1 MFHSTPSK
9 SLRKSFSF
17 NFFLMFVLDH
27 IFLLC
32 IMKIHS
38 KTYPNAQFKGYN
50 VYMHIS
56 ITGELWRRQ
65 PSFPSKIDRSTES
78 FADLIYTGLLI
89 MIGPELYFPMAHK
102 LLWKKKNYLCME
114 KKWGKWKQ
122 PCRGIY
128 GDRLI
133 SQVLCFVGVSLIVF
147 LAYWRP

>member
-38 KTYPNAQFKGYN
+38 KTYPNAQFKGYY

-102 LLWKKKNYLCME
+102 LLWKKRTIYVWRKNEENGNSRVVEFTVTDLSAKC
-114 KKWGKWKQ
+114 
-122 PCRGIY
+122 C
-128 GDRLI
+128 
-133 SQVLCFVGVSLIVF
+133 VLWVSHL
-147 LAYWRP
+147 